1 MKFILKSVALL
12 FCAQNCPLNIKSTY
26 CAMASGS
33 NCSKEVVL
41 SPEQPF
47 QYMEGEVRE
56 EGEAYNCTYRI
67 SAFDG

>member
-1 MKFILKSVALL
+1 
-12 FCAQNCPLNIKSTY
+12 
-26 CAMASGS
+26 MASGS